1 MPSESQDEKEANAV
15 DEWTTIQKTARRRRP
30 QRFRNRNHVHDN
42 SPKLGRGAAVANHKA
57 RDVSR
62 VFEGAVAAQLHVTV
76 DVGDSVTQ
84 EQIETALE
92 TCLQELAQSK
102 YWETVQQILTSRP
115 EAHEHPIRSIV
126 CYGIGNFG
134 TKRPS
139 APLWQL
145 ALAVLIRDYV
155 STTTFTCYNGSQAP
169 ARRSE
174 STKMIPRKQS
184 VTMHYFEPLM
194 TPQESKVLEKLDIR
208 IIEENERGKRSV
220 NNNCDGDSNSSVTL
234 FFMPHCPMSL
244 YTNLFHTNWD
254 SLLQVIIFGN
264 SLNNYIDGRNAN
276 IVGGPHKLQALEIL
290 EVLQPFWLVERL
302 HMNKKDISNMSAY
315 FEQAF
320 NDSSFT
326 SFATTKRN
334 SAATET
340 YGWPKRPQLDLPT
353 EYDGEG
359 EVV

>member
-1 MPSESQDEKEANAV
+1 MPSESQDDKEANDV
-15 DEWTTIQKTARRRRP
+15 DEWTTIQKTTLRRRP
-30 QRFRNRNHVHDN
+30 QRRRNRNHVHDN
-42 SPKLGRGAAVANHKA
+42 SPKLNGGTATANHKT
-57 RDVSR
+57 RDTSR
-62 VFEGAVAAQLHVTV
+62 FFESALASQLQATV

-84 EQIETALE
+84 EQIETTLE
-92 TCLQELAQSK
+92 TCLRELAQSK
-102 YWETVQQILTSRP
+102 YWETVRQVLTSQA
-115 EAHEHPIRSIV
+115 EAHKHPFRSIV

-134 TKRPS
+134 TKRQS

-145 ALAVLIRDYV
+145 ALAVLIRDYI
-155 STTTFTCYNGSQAP
+155 STTTFTSYNGSQTP

-174 STKMIPRKQS
+174 STKTIPRKRS
-184 VTMHYFEPLM
+184 VAMHYFEPLM
-194 TPQESKVLEKLDIR
+194 TAQESKVLEKLGIR

-220 NNNCDGDSNSSVTL
+220 NNNGDNNNSVTL

-276 IVGGPHKLQALEIL
+276 IVGDPQKQQALEIL
-290 EVLQPFWLVERL
+290 EVLQPFWEVERL
-302 HMNKKDISNMSAY
+302 HMNKKKISDMSAY

-334 SAATET
+334 STATKADC
-340 YGWPKRPQLDLPT
+340 WPKRPQLDSPT